1 MKSYR
6 LPALLTGFGILTYC
20 VAIFGC
26 SAVGPDYSPPKIALP
41 QQWSTPTKG
50 IFDTQQEPINN
61 WWNLFNDPILSK
73 LIGDTIAGN
82 RDVRKAIAR
91 IEEARAQLSY
101 VTAGMYPSVDASGS
115 VTRAKQSESVNHLA
129 KARTDY
135 TTALG
140 TVWEIDLFGRIRRSV
155 EAARASFEATQEDYH
170 YILLST
176 CAETARSYFLLRA
189 TQDQLKAVQ
198 KNIESQREILEIT
211 KARFQAGLASELD
224 VAQAEEVLALSE
236 ARIPPIRNTI
246 DGLIHAIAMLTGN
259 YPGTIDGLLREERP
273 IDLPSK
279 VIPVG
284 IPADLLRRRPDIKS
298 AERNLAAAT
307 AKVGVATADLYPTLS
322 FTGTIGIESIGTSNF
337 MKSSSSFY
345 GLGPSLRWPIFDV
358 GRIRSNIKV
367 ADARVE
373 QALQTY
379 EGAVFTAVKEVEDGL
394 VNYREAMARVQLLER
409 SVESSRKVLNLAT
422 SRYISGLVSFQTVLD
437 AQRTLLEQETQLAQ
451 AKGDLAV
458 AIVNLYRALGG
469 GWEQS
474 A

>member
-1 MKSYR
+1 MKPGR
-6 LPALLTGFGILTYC
+6 LIASLTGLGILACCIT
-20 VAIFGC
+20 IFGC

-41 QQWSTPTKG
+41 QKWSTPTEG
-50 IFDTQQEPINN
+50 IFDTQQEPISN
-61 WWNLFNDPILSK
+61 WWNLFNDPVLSK

-82 RDVRKAIAR
+82 RDVRKAVAR
-91 IEEARAQLSY
+91 IEEARAQLGY
-101 VTAGMYPSVDASGS
+101 VAAGMYPSVDASGS
-115 VTRAKQSESVNHLA
+115 VTRGKQSESVNRLA

-140 TVWEIDLFGRIRRSV
+140 TAWEIDLFGRIRRSV

-170 YILLST
+170 YVLLST

-189 TQDQLKAVQ
+189 AQDQLKAVQ
-198 KNIESQREILEIT
+198 ENIESQREILEIT
-211 KARFQAGLASELD
+211 RARFQAGLASELD

-246 DGLIHAIAMLTGN
+246 DGLIHVIALLTGN
-259 YPGTIDGLLREERP
+259 YPGNIDGLLREERT
-273 IDLPSK
+273 IELPSK
-279 VIPVG
+279 VLPVG

-307 AKVGVATADLYPTLS
+307 ARVGVAMADLYPTLS
-322 FTGTIGIESIGTSNF
+322 FTGTIGIEAIGTGDF
-337 MKSSSSFY
+337 TKSSSSFY
-345 GLGPSLRWPIFDV
+345 GLGPSFRWSIFDA

-373 QALQTY
+373 QALQAY
-379 EGAVFTAVKEVEDGL
+379 EGTVLTAVKEVEDGL
-394 VNYREAMARVQLLER
+394 VNYKEAMARVQLLER
-409 SVESSRKVLNLAT
+409 SVEASRKVLNLAT
-422 SRYISGLVSFQTVLD
+422 SRYVSGLVSFQTVLD
-437 AQRTLLEQETQLAQ
+437 AQRTLLDQETQLAQ
-451 AKGDLAV
+451 AKGDLAA

-469 GWEQS
+469 GWGQS